1 MSNRVSL
8 RVKLACIFPDRERS
22 DIRQWL
28 LSSYWS
34 LQESR
39 SPCSQ
44 EISTCG
50 KLQNST
56 SVCPQTMHEA
66 AASESC
72 VKNLAPCEPK
82 GQPTPNRQASYSPI
96 ICYFIFAE
104 QREGRE
110 SNCESKPSFKK
121 KKITF
126 LCDGFFFFSFLLQ
139 NSKPQEYL
147 HLASLQ
153 LDRKN
158 STAATSI

>member
-1 MSNRVSL
+1 MDNHTAREAVSNRVSL
-8 RVKLACIFPDRERS
+8 RMKSACVFPDRERS

-56 SVCPQTMHEA
+56 SICPQTIHEA

-72 VKNLAPCEPK
+72 VKILAPCEPK
-82 GQPTPNRQASYSPI
+82 GQPTPNREASYSPI

-121 KKITF
+121 KKS
-126 LCDGFFFFSFLLQ
+126 LSSVMAFFSHSFYKIPSPR
-139 NSKPQEYL
+139 NIF
-147 HLASLQ
+147 
-153 LDRKN
+153 
-158 STAATSI
+158 T